1 MKTLRTLFKD
11 IEAPRQ
17 REALSSEIFLALLSL
32 KNSQLRRRA
41 QISYAGLLFSG
52 VSIVY
57 TGFVYGG
64 AFVGSEFWSIL
75 SLFVSDVSVVANYWN
90 EFALLLLETI
100 PIIPIL
106 LMLIPTFIF
115 LLFLSM
121 YYKTRAVHRLS
132 F

>member
-11 IEAPRQ
+11 IDAPRQ
-17 REALSSEIFLALLSL
+17 REALLGEIFITIESL
-32 KNSQLRRRA
+32 KNSQLKRRA
-41 QISYAGLLFSG
+41 QISYVGLLFSG

-57 TGFVYGG
+57 AGFVYGG
-64 AFVGSEFWSIL
+64 AFVGSEFWSVL
-75 SLFVSDVSVVANYWN
+75 SLFFSDVSIVANYWN
-90 EFALLLLETI
+90 EFSLLLLETI

-106 LMLIPTFIF
+106 LLLIPTFTF

-121 YYKTRAVHRLS
+121 YYKTRVVHRLS